1 MASYRTRTGVLFDD
15 EVTTRH
21 GRRFIVVKGNEVTG
35 GGESVVAIW
44 VSFQEARRG
53 VSDADR
59 IDAPFY
65 RRCRNSSV
73 YSARQDVR
81 QTK

>member
-1 MASYRTRTGVLFDD
+1 MASYRMRTGVLFDD
-15 EVTTRH
+15 EVTTRL
-21 GRRFIVVKGNEVTG
+21 GWQFIVVKGNEVTG

-59 IDAPFY
+59 INTPFH
-65 RRCRNSSV
+65 R
-73 YSARQDVR
+73 
-81 QTK
+81 